1 MRRTILRRVI
11 KLEKINIPDN
21 AVRTIIVQSI
31 GINEDGR
38 RFTTGGLRWRIGK
51 EGGQPEEKLPASFF
65 DDEDLNE
72 ERSKT

>member
-1 MRRTILRRVI
+1 MRQTILRRVI
-11 KLEKINIPDN
+11 KLEKTNNPDH

-38 RFTTGGLRWRIGK
+38 RFTTGGLRWRIVK
-51 EGGQPEEKLPASFF
+51 EGGQLQEKLPASFF
-65 DDEDLNE
+65 DDEDWYE